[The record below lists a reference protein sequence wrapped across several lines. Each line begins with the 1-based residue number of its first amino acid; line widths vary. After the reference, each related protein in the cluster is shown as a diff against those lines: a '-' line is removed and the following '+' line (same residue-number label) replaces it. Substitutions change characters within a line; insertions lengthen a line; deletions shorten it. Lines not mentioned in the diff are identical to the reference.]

1 MLKHSLCALLALSL
15 LSGMAHAAGDGGG
28 GSSDSSSSSSV
39 TIDPT
44 TEATVAPATEP
55 VTEPITQPTTEAA
68 APAPDRWTKKWG
80 KLGKGYAAAKALVEA
95 GKYAEAIKALK
106 ALKKPK
112 DPRVLNYLGYSNRKL
127 GKIDKALEYYYLAIN
142 IAPDY
147 TRAREYLGEAFVQ
160 VNDLDKARAELA
172 VIERLCGNQDC
183 EEYKDLAESI
193 EKAGGEAG

>member
-1 MLKHSLCALLALSL
+1 MLKRFLAAMLALSL
-15 LSGMAHAAGDGGG
+15 LSGMAQAAGDGGG
-28 GSSDSSSSSSV
+28 SSSDSSSSSSV
-39 TIDPT
+39 TIDPSA
-44 TEATVAPATEP
+44 EATTAP
-55 VTEPITQPTTEAA
+55 VTESVTQPTTAA
-68 APAPDRWTKKWG
+68 APATTDRWTKKWG

-106 ALKKPK
+106 ALNKPK

-160 VNDLDKARAELA
+160 VNDLDKAKAELA
-172 VIERLCGNQDC
+172 VIEKLCGNQDC

-193 EKAGGEAG
+193 QKAEGGAG